1 MITRYPETVLTFN
14 GEPPLFVDL
23 RVPVTQRERDSLQ
36 AMGMQTS
43 FAVVTACNP
52 MGKNIS
58 DAENEQRSRLL
69 EAELVSSR
77 ERFVR
82 VDACS
87 PDKSHCE
94 PSVAVKT
101 SLERAVEI
109 AKRYDQVAIF
119 WFDGAEFWIE
129 PVLGPATR
137 MRLPARDRPRP

>member
-1 MITRYPETVLTFN
+1 MITCYPETVLAFDA
-14 GEPPLFVDL
+14 EPPLFIDL
-23 RVPVTQRERDSLQ
+23 RVRVTQRERDSLR

-52 MGKNIS
+52 MGRNVS
-58 DAENEQRSRLL
+58 DAENERMSGLL
-69 EAELVSSR
+69 EAELGSSG

-94 PSVAVKT
+94 SSMAVQT

-129 PVLGPATR
+129 PVLGPVPR
-137 MRLPARDRPRP
+137 MRLPVSE